1 MVVHIWM
8 PHMQLDRGSLVIDL
22 GRQVVLEDAE
32 LLNFVLNHEWLL
44 LVQAQARV
52 LRQRR
57 RLVEHVK
64 VANGEL
70 LLNGVSHLYSRLFV
84 TAGTLVGAKADRA
97 RARLRLN
104 SKCHCIGVSLDSQC
118 LAKRVEL
125 LADLGELAGV
135 DGDD

>member
-1 MVVHIWM
+1 M
-8 PHMQLDRGSLVIDL
+8 
-22 GRQVVLEDAE
+22 
-32 LLNFVLNHEWLL
+32 
-44 LVQAQARV
+44 

-70 LLNGVSHLYSRLFV
+70 LLNGVSHLHSSLFV
-84 TAGTLVGAKADRA
+84 TVATLVGAKADRA

-104 SKCHCIGVSLDSQC
+104 SKCHCIGVSSDSKS

-125 LADLGELAGV
+125 LADLSELAGV